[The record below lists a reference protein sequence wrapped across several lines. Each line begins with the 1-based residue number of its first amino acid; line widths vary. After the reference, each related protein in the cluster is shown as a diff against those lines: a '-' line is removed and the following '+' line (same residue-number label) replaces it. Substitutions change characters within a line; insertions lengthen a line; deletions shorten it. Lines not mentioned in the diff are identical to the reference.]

1 MVRSLSFYYSR
12 GTTPALKVRNMNQ
25 TQISVIIPVH
35 NSAATIR
42 QAIDSVLA
50 QSEKAEI
57 YVIDD
62 ASTDEPERALLPYME
77 REDFHLIRNE
87 DNLGVAKSRMKGVAA
102 ASTPYIAFLDADDWW
117 AEGKLSRQLSEMI
130 SEGAVLSSTGRELMK
145 SDGQST
151 GRCIGLPRRIDQK
164 AILKQNHL
172 NCSGVMVRRDVMLEF
187 PMEHDD
193 SHEDYIS
200 WIRII
205 TKYGWALGIDE
216 PFLKYRL
223 SEKGKSRNKLKSA
236 VMNFKVY
243 RYCGFSIPKSL
254 ICFIS
259 YAVGGVKKYYF

>member
-1 MVRSLSFYYSR
+1 
-12 GTTPALKVRNMNQ
+12 MNQ

-35 NSAATIR
+35 NSSATIR
-42 QAIDSVLA
+42 QAIDSALIQDEPV
-50 QSEKAEI
+50 QI

-62 ASTDEPERALLPYME
+62 ASDDDLEQALLPYLQ
-77 REDFHLIRNE
+77 REDFHLIRNKS
-87 DNLGVAKSRMKGVAA
+87 NLGVARSRMKGVEA

-117 AEGKLSRQLSEMI
+117 APGKLSRQLSDMI
-130 SEGAVLSSTGRELMK
+130 SENAVLSSTGRELMK

-200 WIRII
+200 WIGII
-205 TKYGWALGIDE
+205 SKYGWALGIDE

-236 VMNFKVY
+236 FMNFKVY

-254 ICFIS
+254 VCFVS
-259 YAVGGVKKYYF
+259 YALGGVKKYYF